1 MNRASEPQRAW
12 LLRAIGSVTEGA
24 RIAIE
29 SISANRVRSGLTIV
43 GVGVGVA
50 VVVLMAALITG
61 IRGAVQDGVESAG
74 PRNLFVMQF
83 DPTDVQLIGDGGRP
97 PWWGRPPITQEE
109 ARRAGTLPAIESAV
123 LTIGLQ
129 DPGSPG
135 GITVEYGGTEVT
147 GVQGAAESAEWTAYR
162 PVTFVQGRNFVDT
175 EVTEGRSVVVISQQ
189 LATDLFG
196 NGDPIGVRVRARA
209 GNRGAVPL
217 TIVGVFQTAESLF
230 ESQTAHVAVIPF
242 TTALRR
248 MGVSDTG
255 GQVIVVP
262 RADVS
267 LEVAEDQLIGM
278 FRSMRGL
285 APGEEN
291 NFAILRSTQILE
303 FFDQLTGVFFIVM
316 LALSS
321 VGLLVGGV
329 GVVGIM
335 LISVTER
342 TREIGVRK
350 SLGATPREILW
361 QFLVEAGVLTMI
373 GGGIGLILGG
383 GMAWLVQAV
392 TPVPA
397 QVPLWAVAASLL
409 MAALTGMLFG
419 LAPAARAARM
429 DPVVALR
436 FE

>member
-1 MNRASEPQRAW
+1 
-12 LLRAIGSVTEGA
+12 VTEGG
-24 RIAIE
+24 RIAVE
-29 SISANRVRSGLTIV
+29 SIGANRVRSGLTIL

-61 IRGAVQDGVESAG
+61 IRGAVQEGVESAG

-83 DPTDVQLIGDGGRP
+83 DPTEVQLIGDGGRP

-109 ARRAGTLPAIESAV
+109 ARRAATLPAIESAV
-123 LTIGLQ
+123 ITIGLQ
-129 DPGSPG
+129 DPGGPG
-135 GITVEYGGTEVT
+135 GMTVDYEGTEVT
-147 GVQGAAESAEWTAYR
+147 GVQGAAESADWPLYR
-162 PVTFVQGRNFVDT
+162 AVTFVQGRNFVDT
-175 EVTEGRSVVVISQQ
+175 EVVEARSVVVISQQ
-189 LATDLFG
+189 LAADLFG
-196 NGDPIGVRVRARA
+196 ASDPVGLRIRARA

-217 TIVGVFQTAESLF
+217 TVVGVFQTAESLF
-230 ESQTAHVAVIPF
+230 ESQTAHIAVIPF
-242 TTALRR
+242 TTAVRR
-248 MGVSDTG
+248 MGIDEDG
-255 GQVIVVP
+255 GQMIVVP
-262 RADVS
+262 RADVD
-267 LEVAEDQLIGM
+267 LTVAEDQLIGM

-285 APGEEN
+285 QPGEDN

-321 VGLLVGGV
+321 VGLMVGGV
-329 GVVGIM
+329 GVIGIM

-361 QFLVEAGVLTMI
+361 QFLVEAGVLTTI
-373 GGGIGLILGG
+373 GGAIGLMLGG
-383 GMAWLVQAV
+383 GLAWAVQAV

-397 QVPLWAVAASLL
+397 QVPLWAVAVSLL